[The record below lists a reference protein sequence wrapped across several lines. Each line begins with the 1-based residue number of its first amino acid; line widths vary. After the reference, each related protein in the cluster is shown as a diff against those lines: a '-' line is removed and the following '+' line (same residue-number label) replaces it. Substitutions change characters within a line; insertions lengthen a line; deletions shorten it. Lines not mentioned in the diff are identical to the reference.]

1 MLSLVILQ
9 VLPEDYTNRVITDM
23 LLEMIKEGNHVE
35 VRAWTLF
42 HQLRKR
48 KRVKLDYFIAPSFA
62 TVRLATHLFLFYI
75 NPWISARRSAGI

>member
-1 MLSLVILQ
+1 
-9 VLPEDYTNRVITDM
+9 VITDM

-48 KRVKLDYFIAPSFA
+48 KRVKLDLFHCSFFL
-62 TVRLATHLFLFYI
+62 RL
-75 NPWISARRSAGI
+75 SD